1 MKKFKQKLPG
11 VDIFSPD
18 IKNQIDNGS
27 MIAITGYH
35 RLKNGQT
42 DDRILVSPDGI
53 YRRYKYDKIFIN
65 DLQVKTVIR
74 IFDWE
79 REIKQTISINLEMEF
94 DISKAAKS
102 DDINDS
108 PDYKKVSKRIISL
121 CEKADSYLVENL
133 IEKIAQVVLKEF
145 PVSKVTVS
153 LENLCFKGLK
163 KRRYKNYKII
173 SVRSIY

>member
-1 MKKFKQKLPG
+1 MGFIG
-11 VDIFSPD
+11 DI
-18 IKNQIDNGS
+18 N
-27 MIAITGYH
+27 M
-35 RLKNGQT
+35 
-42 DDRILVSPDGI
+42 
-53 YRRYKYDKIFIN
+53 DKIFIN
-65 DLQVKTVIR
+65 DLQVETVIG

-108 PDYKKVSKRIISL
+108 LDYKKVSKRIISL

-153 LENLCFKGLK
+153 LEKPGALRGSKSVGM
-163 KRRYKNYKII
+163 KIT
-173 SVRSIY
+173 RS

>member
-1 MKKFKQKLPG
+1 MGFIG
-11 VDIFSPD
+11 DI
-18 IKNQIDNGS
+18 N
-27 MIAITGYH
+27 M
-35 RLKNGQT
+35 
-42 DDRILVSPDGI
+42 
-53 YRRYKYDKIFIN
+53 DKIFIN
-65 DLQVKTVIR
+65 DLQVETVIG

-79 REIKQTISINLEMEF
+79 REIKQNISINLEMEF

-108 PDYKKVSKRIISL
+108 LDYKKVSKRIISL

-153 LENLCFKGLK
+153 LEKPGALRGSKSVGI
-163 KRRYKNYKII
+163 KIT
-173 SVRSIY
+173 RS

>member
-1 MKKFKQKLPG
+1 MGFVG
-11 VDIFSPD
+11 DI
-18 IKNQIDNGS
+18 N
-27 MIAITGYH
+27 M
-35 RLKNGQT
+35 
-42 DDRILVSPDGI
+42 
-53 YRRYKYDKIFIN
+53 DKIFIN
-65 DLQVKTVIR
+65 DLQVETVIG

-108 PDYKKVSKRIISL
+108 LDYKKVSKRIISL

-153 LENLCFKGLK
+153 LEKPGALRGSKSVGI
-163 KRRYKNYKII
+163 KIT
-173 SVRSIY
+173 RS

>member
-1 MKKFKQKLPG
+1 MGLIG
-11 VDIFSPD
+11 DI
-18 IKNQIDNGS
+18 N
-27 MIAITGYH
+27 M
-35 RLKNGQT
+35 
-42 DDRILVSPDGI
+42 
-53 YRRYKYDKIFIN
+53 DKIFIN
-65 DLQVKTVIR
+65 DLQVETVIG

-108 PDYKKVSKRIISL
+108 LDYKKVSKRIISL

-133 IEKIAQVVLKEF
+133 IEKIAQAVLKEF

-153 LENLCFKGLK
+153 LEKPGALRGSKSVGI
-163 KRRYKNYKII
+163 KIT
-173 SVRSIY
+173 RS

>member
-1 MKKFKQKLPG
+1 MGFIG
-11 VDIFSPD
+11 DI
-18 IKNQIDNGS
+18 N
-27 MIAITGYH
+27 M
-35 RLKNGQT
+35 
-42 DDRILVSPDGI
+42 
-53 YRRYKYDKIFIN
+53 DKIFIN
-65 DLQVKTVIR
+65 DLQVETVIG

-108 PDYKKVSKRIISL
+108 LDYKKVSKRIISL

-133 IEKIAQVVLKEF
+133 IEKIAQAVLKEF

-153 LENLCFKGLK
+153 LEKPGALRGSKSVGI
-163 KRRYKNYKII
+163 KIT
-173 SVRSIY
+173 RS

>member
-1 MKKFKQKLPG
+1 MGLIG
-11 VDIFSPD
+11 DI
-18 IKNQIDNGS
+18 N
-27 MIAITGYH
+27 M
-35 RLKNGQT
+35 
-42 DDRILVSPDGI
+42 
-53 YRRYKYDKIFIN
+53 DKIFIN
-65 DLQVKTVIR
+65 DLQVETVIG

-108 PDYKKVSKRIISL
+108 LNYKKVSKRIISL

-133 IEKIAQVVLKEF
+133 IEKIAQAVLKEF

-153 LENLCFKGLK
+153 LEKPGALRGSKSVGI
-163 KRRYKNYKII
+163 KIT
-173 SVRSIY
+173 RS

>member
-1 MKKFKQKLPG
+1 MGFIG
-11 VDIFSPD
+11 DI
-18 IKNQIDNGS
+18 N
-27 MIAITGYH
+27 M
-35 RLKNGQT
+35 
-42 DDRILVSPDGI
+42 
-53 YRRYKYDKIFIN
+53 DKIFIN
-65 DLQVKTVIR
+65 DLQVETVIG

-108 PDYKKVSKRIISL
+108 LDYKKVSKRIISL

-133 IEKIAQVVLKEF
+133 IEKIAQVALKEF

-153 LENLCFKGLK
+153 LEKPSALRGSKSVGI
-163 KRRYKNYKII
+163 KIT
-173 SVRSIY
+173 RS

>member
-1 MKKFKQKLPG
+1 MGFIG
-11 VDIFSPD
+11 DI
-18 IKNQIDNGS
+18 N
-27 MIAITGYH
+27 M
-35 RLKNGQT
+35 
-42 DDRILVSPDGI
+42 
-53 YRRYKYDKIFIN
+53 DKIFIN
-65 DLQVKTVIR
+65 DLQVETVIG

-108 PDYKKVSKRIISL
+108 LDYKKVTKRIISL

-153 LENLCFKGLK
+153 LEKPGALRGSKSVGI
-163 KRRYKNYKII
+163 KIT
-173 SVRSIY
+173 RS

>member
-1 MKKFKQKLPG
+1 MGFIG
-11 VDIFSPD
+11 DI
-18 IKNQIDNGS
+18 N
-27 MIAITGYH
+27 M
-35 RLKNGQT
+35 
-42 DDRILVSPDGI
+42 
-53 YRRYKYDKIFIN
+53 DKIFIN
-65 DLQVKTVIR
+65 DLQVETVIG

-108 PDYKKVSKRIISL
+108 LDYKKVSKWIISL
-121 CEKADSYLVENL
+121 CEKAESYLVENL

-153 LENLCFKGLK
+153 LEKPGALRGSKSVGI
-163 KRRYKNYKII
+163 KIT
-173 SVRSIY
+173 RS

>member
-1 MKKFKQKLPG
+1 MGFIG
-11 VDIFSPD
+11 DI
-18 IKNQIDNGS
+18 N
-27 MIAITGYH
+27 M
-35 RLKNGQT
+35 
-42 DDRILVSPDGI
+42 
-53 YRRYKYDKIFIN
+53 DKIFIN
-65 DLQVKTVIR
+65 DLQVETVIG

-108 PDYKKVSKRIISL
+108 LDYKKVSKRIISL

-153 LENLCFKGLK
+153 LEKPGALRGSKSVG
-163 KRRYKNYKII
+163 KII
-173 SVRSIY
+173 SVRSIYQYWFKHRTRKKY

>member
-1 MKKFKQKLPG
+1 MGFIG
-11 VDIFSPD
+11 DI
-18 IKNQIDNGS
+18 N
-27 MIAITGYH
+27 M
-35 RLKNGQT
+35 
-42 DDRILVSPDGI
+42 
-53 YRRYKYDKIFIN
+53 DKIFIN
-65 DLQVKTVIR
+65 DLQVETVIG

-108 PDYKKVSKRIISL
+108 LDYKKVSKRIIKL
-121 CEKADSYLVENL
+121 CEKAYSYLVENL

-153 LENLCFKGLK
+153 LEKPGALRGSKSVGI
-163 KRRYKNYKII
+163 KIT
-173 SVRSIY
+173 RS

>member
-1 MKKFKQKLPG
+1 MGFIG
-11 VDIFSPD
+11 DI
-18 IKNQIDNGS
+18 N
-27 MIAITGYH
+27 M
-35 RLKNGQT
+35 
-42 DDRILVSPDGI
+42 
-53 YRRYKYDKIFIN
+53 DKIFIN
-65 DLQVKTVIR
+65 DLQVETVIG

-108 PDYKKVSKRIISL
+108 LDYKKVSKRIISL
-121 CEKADSYLVENL
+121 CENADSYLVENL

-153 LENLCFKGLK
+153 LEKPGALRGSKSVGI
-163 KRRYKNYKII
+163 KIT
-173 SVRSIY
+173 RA

>member
-1 MKKFKQKLPG
+1 MGFIG
-11 VDIFSPD
+11 DI
-18 IKNQIDNGS
+18 N
-27 MIAITGYH
+27 M
-35 RLKNGQT
+35 
-42 DDRILVSPDGI
+42 
-53 YRRYKYDKIFIN
+53 DKIFIN
-65 DLQVKTVIR
+65 DLQVETVIG

-108 PDYKKVSKRIISL
+108 LDYKKVSKRIISL
-121 CEKADSYLVENL
+121 CENADSYLVENL

-153 LENLCFKGLK
+153 LEKPGALRGSKSVGI
-163 KRRYKNYKII
+163 KIT
-173 SVRSIY
+173 RS

>member
-1 MKKFKQKLPG
+1 MGFIG
-11 VDIFSPD
+11 DI
-18 IKNQIDNGS
+18 N
-27 MIAITGYH
+27 M
-35 RLKNGQT
+35 
-42 DDRILVSPDGI
+42 
-53 YRRYKYDKIFIN
+53 DKIFIN
-65 DLQVKTVIR
+65 DLQVETVIG

-108 PDYKKVSKRIISL
+108 LDYKKVSKRIISL

-145 PVSKVTVS
+145 PVSKVTIS
-153 LENLCFKGLK
+153 LEKPGALRGSKSVGI
-163 KRRYKNYKII
+163 KIT
-173 SVRSIY
+173 RS

>member
-1 MKKFKQKLPG
+1 MGFIG
-11 VDIFSPD
+11 DI
-18 IKNQIDNGS
+18 N
-27 MIAITGYH
+27 M
-35 RLKNGQT
+35 
-42 DDRILVSPDGI
+42 
-53 YRRYKYDKIFIN
+53 DKIFIN
-65 DLQVKTVIR
+65 DLQVETVIG

-79 REIKQTISINLEMEF
+79 REIKQIISINLEMEF

-108 PDYKKVSKRIISL
+108 LDYKKVSKRILSL

-153 LENLCFKGLK
+153 LEKPGALRGSKSVGI
-163 KRRYKNYKII
+163 KIT
-173 SVRSIY
+173 RS

>member
-1 MKKFKQKLPG
+1 MGFIG
-11 VDIFSPD
+11 DI
-18 IKNQIDNGS
+18 N
-27 MIAITGYH
+27 M
-35 RLKNGQT
+35 
-42 DDRILVSPDGI
+42 
-53 YRRYKYDKIFIN
+53 DKIFIN
-65 DLQVKTVIR
+65 DLQVETVIG

-79 REIKQTISINLEMEF
+79 REIKQIISINLEMEF

-108 PDYKKVSKRIISL
+108 LDYKKVSKRIISL

-153 LENLCFKGLK
+153 LEKHGALRGAKSVGI
-163 KRRYKNYKII
+163 KIT
-173 SVRSIY
+173 RS

>member
-1 MKKFKQKLPG
+1 M
-11 VDIFSPD
+11 
-18 IKNQIDNGS
+18 
-27 MIAITGYH
+27 
-35 RLKNGQT
+35 
-42 DDRILVSPDGI
+42 
-53 YRRYKYDKIFIN
+53 DKIFIN
-65 DLQVKTVIR
+65 DLQVETVIG

-108 PDYKKVSKRIISL
+108 LDYKKVSKRIISL

-153 LENLCFKGLK
+153 LEKPGALRGSKSVGI
-163 KRRYKNYKII
+163 KIT
-173 SVRSIY
+173 RS

>member
-1 MKKFKQKLPG
+1 MGFIG
-11 VDIFSPD
+11 DI
-18 IKNQIDNGS
+18 N
-27 MIAITGYH
+27 M
-35 RLKNGQT
+35 
-42 DDRILVSPDGI
+42 
-53 YRRYKYDKIFIN
+53 DKIFIN
-65 DLQVKTVIR
+65 DLQVETVIG

-108 PDYKKVSKRIISL
+108 LDYKKVSKRIISL
-121 CEKADSYLVENL
+121 CEKANSYLVENL

-153 LENLCFKGLK
+153 LEKPGALRGSKSVGI
-163 KRRYKNYKII
+163 KIT
-173 SVRSIY
+173 RS

>member
-1 MKKFKQKLPG
+1 MGFIG
-11 VDIFSPD
+11 DI
-18 IKNQIDNGS
+18 N
-27 MIAITGYH
+27 M
-35 RLKNGQT
+35 
-42 DDRILVSPDGI
+42 
-53 YRRYKYDKIFIN
+53 DKIFIN
-65 DLQVKTVIR
+65 DLQVESVIG

-108 PDYKKVSKRIISL
+108 LDYKKVSKRIISL

-153 LENLCFKGLK
+153 LEKPGALRGSKSVGI
-163 KRRYKNYKII
+163 KIT
-173 SVRSIY
+173 RS

>member
-1 MKKFKQKLPG
+1 MGFIG
-11 VDIFSPD
+11 DI
-18 IKNQIDNGS
+18 N
-27 MIAITGYH
+27 M
-35 RLKNGQT
+35 
-42 DDRILVSPDGI
+42 
-53 YRRYKYDKIFIN
+53 DKIFIN
-65 DLQVKTVIR
+65 DLQVETVIG

-108 PDYKKVSKRIISL
+108 LDYKKVSKRIISL

-153 LENLCFKGLK
+153 LEKPGALRGSK
-163 KRRYKNYKII
+163 
-173 SVRSIY
+173 SVGITITRS